1 MVLSIVMARIL
12 IISGE
17 ASGDLH
23 GANLAKAL
31 KARDPRVSLAGIGGR
46 AMEAAGV
53 RLVEEMG
60 RFDVI
65 GMVGPFAL
73 VSIIRRFIM
82 MRRLFRSKQWDTVV
96 FIDHPGLNMRLA
108 YFAKAA
114 GMQVVYYIA
123 PQIWA
128 WAPWR
133 IRWIKQRVDHVLVIL
148 PFEKSL
154 YDEAGV
160 RCTFVGHPILDA
172 VAGRYDRKELR
183 RRFGFSDDERV
194 IALLP
199 GSRAHEVQVL
209 LPILLEAVEK
219 LARCEPKTKFILA
232 QASTI
237 HDNLLQPLLRRSPI
251 PIALVKE
258 QATEMMALSDLVL
271 VASGTATLQAAVVG
285 TPMVLFYRTTP
296 LTFWCAN
303 VVIRFVIRVKWIGLV
318 NLVAGRTIVP
328 ELIQSAATGQRL
340 YEEALRL
347 LEDRPTYNEM
357 KRDLAKVRAALGEPG
372 ASTRAAEAVLSACR
386 A

>member
-1 MVLSIVMARIL
+1 MTRIL
-12 IISGE
+12 IITGE

-53 RLVEEMG
+53 QLVHEMG
-60 RFDVI
+60 KFDVI

-73 VSIIRRFIM
+73 VSIIRRFIT
-82 MRRLFRSKQWDTVV
+82 MRRLFRSQQWDTVV
-96 FIDHPGLNMRLA
+96 FIDHPGLNLRFA

-114 GMQVVYYIA
+114 GLRVVYYIA

-148 PFEKSL
+148 PFEKSI

-172 VAGRYDRKELR
+172 VAGRYDRRELR
-183 RRFGFSDDERV
+183 AKFGFSPDERV

-209 LPILLEAVEK
+209 LPILIEAVEK
-219 LARCEPKTKFILA
+219 LSRREPNTRFVLA

-237 HDNLLQPLLRRSPI
+237 HDNLLRPLLAQSAVS
-251 PIALVKE
+251 IAVVKE
-258 QATEMMALSDLVL
+258 QTTEVMALSDLVL

-296 LTFWCAN
+296 LTFWVAS
-303 VVIRFVIRVKWIGLV
+303 FVHRVLIRVKWIGLV
-318 NLVAGRTIVP
+318 NLVAGRTVVP
-328 ELIQSAATGQRL
+328 ELILSAATGQRL
-340 YEEALRL
+340 YEEARRI
-347 LEDRPTYNEM
+347 LEDRRAYDEM
-357 KRDLAKVRAALGEPG
+357 KRDLATVRAALGEPG
-372 ASTRAAEAVLSACR
+372 ASARAAEVVLAACQG
-386 A
+386 

>member
-1 MVLSIVMARIL
+1 MARIL
-12 IISGE
+12 IVTGE

-23 GANLAKAL
+23 GANLARAL
-31 KARDPRVSLAGIGGR
+31 KACDPHVSLAGIGGR

-53 RLVEEMG
+53 QLVQEMG
-60 RFDVI
+60 QFDVI
-65 GMVGPFAL
+65 GMVGPLAF
-73 VSIIRRFIM
+73 VSIIRRFLM

-96 FIDHPGLNMRLA
+96 FIDHPGLNLRFA

-114 GMQVVYYIA
+114 GLRVVYYIA

-133 IRWIKQRVDHVLVIL
+133 IHWIKQRVDHVLVIL
-148 PFEKSL
+148 PFEKPI

-172 VAGRYDRKELR
+172 VAGHYDRKALR
-183 RRFGFSDDERV
+183 ISFGLSPARRV

-209 LPILLEAVEK
+209 LPILIEAAEK
-219 LARCEPKTKFILA
+219 LARREPETEFLLA

-237 HDNLLQPLLRRSPI
+237 HDNLLQPLLAQSTVSI
-251 PIALVKE
+251 TVVKE
-258 QATEMMALSDLVL
+258 QANEVMAVSDLVL

-285 TPMVLFYRTTP
+285 TPMVLFYRTKA
-296 LTFWCAN
+296 LTFWAASL
-303 VVIRFVIRVKWIGLV
+303 VHRFLIRVKWIGLV
-318 NLVAGRTIVP
+318 NLVAGRTVVP
-328 ELIQSAATGQRL
+328 ELILSAATGQRL
-340 YEEALRL
+340 YEEALRI
-347 LEDRPTYNEM
+347 LEDRSAYDEM
-357 KRDLAKVRAALGEPG
+357 KRDLATVRAALGEPG
-372 ASTRAAEAVLSACR
+372 ASTRAAEMVLAACQ